1 MIGFTN
7 ITEEA
12 ELANTQPDTKLD
24 IQALRAEL
32 TGELLTTESAGY
44 HECRR
49 MHDPTIDNRP
59 GVIVRAASAKDVAT
73 VVGYASRAGL
83 PVAARSG
90 GHGLSDDMFVD
101 VAIMVDLSLL
111 KGVSINADEGTAR
124 VQAGATSGDLA
135 GPAHAHGLALTT
147 GDTSSVGIGGLA
159 TGGGIGFMVRKFGLT
174 IDNLISAEV
183 VTADGSILTASETEN
198 ADLFWA
204 IRGGGGNFGIV
215 TEFEFRLARVG
226 QILGGAIVFPATR
239 EVVRGYVDYAP
250 DAPEDLTTI
259 GELVLAPPAPFI
271 PAEWVGKPVFLILV
285 CWTGAIE
292 EGEKALEPLR
302 KLATPV
308 VDIVAPMPYPAI
320 YNLTA
325 EAAVP
330 HGNSVRSL
338 FQREISDDCIDKMIA
353 AMPAA
358 KAMMN
363 MVQIRGLGGALA
375 AVPAEGTAF
384 SDRDA
389 RYLTTVIAVWADE
402 NEDATPHRD
411 WIRSLYDQIKHEASG
426 VYVNFLETETYE
438 RIQEC
443 YGENFERMVELKR
456 KYDPANMF
464 RFNQNIKP

>member
-1 MIGFTN
+1 MATN
-7 ITEEA
+7 
-12 ELANTQPDTKLD
+12 ANTKLD
-24 IQALRAEL
+24 LEALRAQL
-32 TGELLTTESAGY
+32 ACELLSAEHPGY
-44 HECRR
+44 DECRR

-59 GVIVRAASAKDVAT
+59 GVIVRPATVKDVAA
-73 VVGYASRAGL
+73 VVSVAARAGL
-83 PVAARSG
+83 PVAVRSG

-101 VAIMVDLSLL
+101 VPIMIDLCLL
-111 KGVSINADEGTAR
+111 KSVSINADDGTAR

-135 GPAHAHGLALTT
+135 GPAGAHGLALTT

-159 TGGGIGFMVRKFGLT
+159 TGGGIGFMVRKYGLT
-174 IDNLISAEV
+174 IDSLISAQI
-183 VTADGSILTASETEN
+183 VTADGSIVTASETEN
-198 ADLFWA
+198 PDLFWG

-215 TEFEFRLARVG
+215 TEFEFRMARVG
-226 QILGGAIVFPATR
+226 QILGGAIIFPATR
-239 EVVRGYVDYAP
+239 EVIRGYVDYTP

-259 GELVLAPPAPFI
+259 GQLMPAPPAPFI
-271 PAEWVGKPVFLILV
+271 PAEWVGKPVLMILV
-285 CWTGAIE
+285 CWCGDIE
-292 EGEKALEPLR
+292 AGQKALEPLR
-302 KLATPV
+302 KLGTPV
-308 VDIVAPMPYPAI
+308 ADIVAPMPYPAI

-330 HGNSVRSL
+330 HGNSVRSML
-338 FQREISDDCIDKMIA
+338 QLRISDESIDKMIA
-353 AMPAA
+353 AMPHG

-375 AVPAEGTAF
+375 KVPVEATAF

-389 RYLTTVIAVWADE
+389 RYFTTVIAVWADE
-402 NEDATPHRD
+402 KEDATPHKT

-426 VYVNFLETETYE
+426 VYINFLETESYE

-456 KYDPANMF
+456 KYDPTNMF

>member
-1 MIGFTN
+1 M
-7 ITEEA
+7 
-12 ELANTQPDTKLD
+12 ANSQSDGKLD

-32 TGELLTTESAGY
+32 TGELLTPESAGY
-44 HECRR
+44 DECRR

-59 GVIVRAASAKDVAT
+59 GVIVRAATTQDVAT
-73 VVGYASRAGL
+73 VVGFAARAGL
-83 PVAARSG
+83 PVAVRSG

-147 GDTSSVGIGGLA
+147 GDTASVGIGGLA
-159 TGGGIGFMVRKFGLT
+159 SGGGIGFMVRKFGLT
-174 IDNLISAEV
+174 IDNLISAQV
-183 VTADGSILTASETEN
+183 VTADGVIVTASETEN
-198 ADLFWA
+198 ADLFWGV
-204 IRGGGGNFGIV
+204 RGGAGNFGIV
-215 TEFEFRLARVG
+215 TEFEFRMAPVG

-239 EVVRGYVDYAP
+239 EVIRGYVDYSP
-250 DAPEDLTTI
+250 NAPEDLSTI
-259 GELVLAPPAPFI
+259 GQLMPAPPAPFI
-271 PAEWVGKPVFLILV
+271 PQEWVGKPVFMVLV
-285 CWTGAIE
+285 CWTGAVE
-292 EGEKALEPLR
+292 EGQKALEPLR
-302 KLATPV
+302 KLATPLA
-308 VDIVAPMPYPAI
+308 DIVAPMPYPAI

-338 FQREISDDCIDKMIA
+338 LQLEISDDSIDRMIA
-353 AMPAA
+353 AMPSG

-375 AVPAEGTAF
+375 AVPVEATAF

-389 RYLTTVIAVWADE
+389 RYFTTVIAVWEDE
-402 NEDATPHRD
+402 NEDATPHKD
-411 WIRSLYDQIKHEASG
+411 WIRSLYDQIKHEESG
-426 VYVNFLETETYE
+426 VYVNFLETESEE
-438 RIQEC
+438 RIREC
-443 YGENFERMVELKR
+443 YGENFARMVDLKR

-464 RFNQNIKP
+464 RFNQNVKP

>member
-1 MIGFTN
+1 M
-7 ITEEA
+7 
-12 ELANTQPDTKLD
+12 ANTQSNTKLD
-24 IQALRAEL
+24 IEALRAEL
-32 TGELLTTESAGY
+32 ACELLTPESVGY
-44 HECRR
+44 DECRR

-59 GVIVRAASAKDVAT
+59 GVIVRVATAKDVAT
-73 VVGYASRAGL
+73 VVGFAARAGL

-111 KGVSINADEGTAR
+111 KGISINADEGTAR
-124 VQAGATSGDLA
+124 VQAGVTSGELA

-174 IDNLISAEV
+174 IDNLISAQV
-183 VTADGSILTASETEN
+183 VTADGSLLTASETEN
-198 ADLFWA
+198 ADLFWG

-215 TEFEFRLARVG
+215 TEFQFRMARVG
-226 QILGGAIVFPATR
+226 QILGGAIIFPATR
-239 EVVRGYVDYAP
+239 EVIRGYVDYSP
-250 DAPEDLTTI
+250 NAPEDLSTI
-259 GELVLAPPAPFI
+259 GQLMPAPPAPFI
-271 PAEWVGKPVFLILV
+271 PQEWIGKPVFMVLV
-285 CWTGAIE
+285 CWSGAIE
-292 EGEKALEPLR
+292 EGQKALEPLR

-308 VDIVAPMPYPAI
+308 ANIVAPMPYPAI

-338 FQREISDDCIDKMIA
+338 FQREISDDSIDKMIA
-353 AMPAA
+353 AMPSG

-375 AVPAEGTAF
+375 AVPVDATAF

-389 RYLTTVIAVWADE
+389 RYFTTVIAVWADE
-402 NEDATPHRD
+402 NENATPHRD
-411 WIRSLYDQIKHEASG
+411 WIRTLYDQIKHEASG
-426 VYVNFLETETYE
+426 DYVNFLETESEE
-438 RIQEC
+438 RIREC
-443 YGENFERMVELKR
+443 YGENFARMVELKR

>member
-1 MIGFTN
+1 M
-7 ITEEA
+7 
-12 ELANTQPDTKLD
+12 ANSQSDGKLD

-32 TGELLTTESAGY
+32 TGELLTRESAGY
-44 HECRR
+44 DECRR

-59 GVIVRAASAKDVAT
+59 GVIVRAATTQDVAT
-73 VVGYASRAGL
+73 VVGFAARAGL
-83 PVAARSG
+83 PVAVRSG

-147 GDTSSVGIGGLA
+147 GDTASVGIGGLA
-159 TGGGIGFMVRKFGLT
+159 SGGGIGFMVRKFGLT
-174 IDNLISAEV
+174 IDNLISAQV
-183 VTADGSILTASETEN
+183 VTADGVIVTASETEN
-198 ADLFWA
+198 ADLFWGV
-204 IRGGGGNFGIV
+204 RGGAGNFGIV
-215 TEFEFRLARVG
+215 TEFEFRMAPVG

-239 EVVRGYVDYAP
+239 EVIRGYVDYSP
-250 DAPEDLTTI
+250 NAPEDLSTI
-259 GELVLAPPAPFI
+259 GQLMPAPPAPFI
-271 PAEWVGKPVFLILV
+271 PQEWVGKPVFMVLV
-285 CWTGAIE
+285 CWTGAVE
-292 EGEKALEPLR
+292 EGQKALEPLR
-302 KLATPV
+302 KLATPLA
-308 VDIVAPMPYPAI
+308 DIVAPMPYPAI

-338 FQREISDDCIDKMIA
+338 LQLEISDDSIDRMIA
-353 AMPAA
+353 AMPSG

-375 AVPAEGTAF
+375 AVPVEATAF

-389 RYLTTVIAVWADE
+389 RYFTTVIAVWEDE
-402 NEDATPHRD
+402 NEDATPHKD
-411 WIRSLYDQIKHEASG
+411 WIRSLYDQIKHEESG
-426 VYVNFLETETYE
+426 VYVNFLETESEE
-438 RIQEC
+438 RIREC
-443 YGENFERMVELKR
+443 YGENFARMVDLKR

-464 RFNQNIKP
+464 RFNQNVKP

>member
-1 MIGFTN
+1 VT
-7 ITEEA
+7 TD
-12 ELANTQPDTKLD
+12 ANTKLD
-24 IQALRAEL
+24 FEGLRAEL
-32 TGELLTTESAGY
+32 KCELLTAESAGY
-44 HECRR
+44 DECRR
-49 MHDPTIDNRP
+49 MHDPSIDNRP
-59 GVIVRAASAKDVAT
+59 GVIVRPATVKDVAT
-73 VVGYASRAGL
+73 VVGYAARAGL
-83 PVAARSG
+83 PVAVRSG

-111 KGVSINADEGTAR
+111 KGVSIDADAGTAR

-174 IDNLISAEV
+174 IDNLISAQV
-183 VTADGSILTASETEN
+183 VTADGNIVTASETEN
-198 ADLFWA
+198 ADLFWG

-215 TEFEFRLARVG
+215 TEFEFRMARVG
-226 QILGGAIVFPATR
+226 QILGGAIVLPATR
-239 EVVRGYVDYAP
+239 EVIRGYVDYSP
-250 DAPEDLTTI
+250 NAPEDLSTI
-259 GELVLAPPAPFI
+259 GQLMPAPPAPFI
-271 PAEWVGKPVFLILV
+271 PAEWVGKPVFMILV
-285 CWTGAIE
+285 CWCGDLE
-292 EGEKALEPLR
+292 EGQKALEPLR

-308 VDIVAPMPYPAI
+308 ADIVAPMPYPAI

-325 EAAVP
+325 AAAVP
-330 HGNSVRSL
+330 NGNSVRSL
-338 FQREISDDCIDKMIA
+338 LQLEISDESIDKMIA
-353 AMPAA
+353 AMPDG

-363 MVQIRGLGGALA
+363 VVQIRGLGGALA
-375 AVPAEGTAF
+375 AVPVEATAF

-389 RYLTTVIAVWADE
+389 RYFTTVIAVWADE